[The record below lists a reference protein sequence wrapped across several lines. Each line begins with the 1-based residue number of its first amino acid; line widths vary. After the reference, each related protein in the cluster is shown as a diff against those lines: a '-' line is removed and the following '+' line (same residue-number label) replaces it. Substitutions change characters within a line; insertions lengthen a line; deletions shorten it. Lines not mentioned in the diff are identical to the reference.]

1 MTFMNNENNGAVE
14 YTSGRETERTPD
26 AVGKEKSSGA
36 NHTEAEKNKR
46 KNNGG
51 RRARSGETHTH
62 SLRGRMIAAF
72 MAFAL
77 VVLAVLWILQTV
89 LLGDI
94 YSYLKLNELK
104 LCSASAARAAEEY
117 TDDTEEELESAVER
131 ISREHAVCISV
142 YKIDNTGFRRTGT
155 QIISSHVD
163 AFCFIH
169 NVRSGDL
176 LNELYSEAV
185 EGDGQFL
192 HRTALSRNGERGG
205 ENVIFARLVYLN
217 EDTELL
223 ILLNTELM
231 PLGSTVGTLRILL
244 AIISVIL
251 AVLSVV
257 LGIILSNHL
266 SRPIREMSREAG
278 RLALGNYDVNFDGG
292 SCTETVQL
300 SETLNRAAY
309 ELSKLDKMQKD
320 LIANVSH
327 DLRTPLTMIAG
338 YTEAMRDLPGEAT
351 PENMQIVID
360 ETNRLAGLVNDM
372 LEVSKY
378 QNGTQ
383 ILHTERF
390 CYTELI
396 RTTLERYAKLREK
409 EGYTIKFEADRDV
422 YVVADSGRILQVLYN
437 LINNAVNYTGDDK
450 TVIVRQT
457 VEPGGSDKTAK
468 NGAATVLTEVIDTGR
483 GIPKDELPLVWERY
497 YKVHDFHKRANMG
510 TGLGLSI
517 VKNILVL
524 HNAEFGVKS
533 KLGEGSDFWFRLN
546 ISE

>member
-1 MTFMNNENNGAVE
+1 MTSMNNGNMPVSGAGE
-14 YTSGRETERTPD
+14 YVSG
-26 AVGKEKSSGA
+26 SSG
-36 NHTEAEKNKR
+36 NAEKNNAGHDGGKKR
-46 KNNGG
+46 
-51 RRARSGETHTH
+51 RRTARHEGTYAHTH

-77 VVLAVLWILQTV
+77 IVLAVLWLLQTV

-94 YSYLKLNELK
+94 YSSLKLNELK
-104 LCSASAARAAEEY
+104 LCAQTAARAAEQY
-117 TDDTEEELESAVER
+117 TSDTEDELTATVER

-163 AFCFIH
+163 TFCFIH
-169 NVRSGDL
+169 NVRSADL
-176 LNELYSEAV
+176 LNELYNKSV
-185 EGDGQFL
+185 KGDGQFL
-192 HRTALSRNGERGG
+192 HRTALSRSGEGGG
-205 ENVIFARLVYLN
+205 ENVIYARLVYLN
-217 EDTELL
+217 ADEELL

-231 PLGSTVGTLRILL
+231 PLDSTVGTLRILL
-244 AIISVIL
+244 IIISVIL
-251 AVLSVV
+251 AALSVV
-257 LGIILSNHL
+257 LGILLSNHL

-383 ILHTERF
+383 ILHPERF

-437 LINNAVNYTGDDK
+437 LINNAVNYTGEDK

-457 VEPGGSDKTAK
+457 VQSSGGRESGD
-468 NGAATVLTEVIDTGR
+468 GHELDSGETVLTEVIDTGR

-524 HNAEFGVKS
+524 HGAEFGVKS
-533 KLGEGSDFWFRLN
+533 KVGEGSNFWFRLKTTD
-546 ISE
+546 